1 MMHNNPT
8 SVYLSTRANSSIHG
22 ASPHRLISLL
32 FESCL
37 ENLAKAKGAIERK
50 EIRQKA
56 ESLKKAMEI
65 IVRLQ
70 AYLDFEKGGEIAKN
84 LNYLYDFCTAKL
96 ALANA
101 INDVEALNEAYRVV
115 AELKVGWAE
124 ISEEAG

>member
-1 MMHNNPT
+1 MYNDPT

-37 ENLAKAKGAIERK
+37 ENLARAKGAIERR

-70 AYLDFEKGGEIAKN
+70 AYLDFEKGGEIAEN

-101 INDVEALNEAYRVV
+101 TNDVEALNEAYRVV
-115 AELKVGWAE
+115 AELKLGWAE
-124 ISEEAG
+124 ISQEAG